1 MAKADNPVVGIK
13 AKATLGV
20 DIKGKYALVKD
31 VERIVKDLQF
41 FYIKCANAS
50 TTTDFGAL
58 EVGDLVIQIPDAA
71 ATMHYMTV
79 ATAGT
84 LPETQVWHTLSKNL
98 DMISPL
104 VNAVNAEHRVIT
116 DELAPKDDKGTPV
129 RNQQNQIDFGDNLE
143 EANKRWDNIMS
154 EEIEIEIITIPLD
167 DLKDYGLDA
176 NMMKPLL
183 GKLVL
188 EK

>member
-1 MAKADNPVVGIK
+1 MANNSKK
-13 AKATLGV
+13 QKMT
-20 DIKGKYALVKD
+20 K
-31 VERIVKDLQF
+31 KDLLAISQGLA
-41 FYIKCANAS
+41 YINSK
-50 TTTDFGAL
+50 
-58 EVGDLVIQIPDAA
+58 
-71 ATMHYMTV
+71 
-79 ATAGT
+79 
-84 LPETQVWHTLSKNL
+84 ETKVWHTLSKNL